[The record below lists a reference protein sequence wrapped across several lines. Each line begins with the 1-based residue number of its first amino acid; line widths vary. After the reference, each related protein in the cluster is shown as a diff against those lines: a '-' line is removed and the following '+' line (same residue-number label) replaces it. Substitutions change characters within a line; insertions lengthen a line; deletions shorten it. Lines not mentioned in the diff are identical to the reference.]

1 VPLPSVERY
10 LSELPAGFL
19 SHPGA
24 LAKATVVLPWR
35 AGAVG
40 DALHRCRELPAA
52 LRALV
57 EEPPAVS
64 GWIPEV
70 ELAALILAA
79 YDAHFA
85 EAGGEDALQAYIH
98 ATNRAVFKGPLYAIL
113 FAVASPERLLVGAAQ
128 RWSAFHRGSKL
139 EVVSREPGGAV
150 MDLAHPA
157 GIFSEHSL
165 RGHGTSFAL
174 AAELAGG
181 REVRATHERV
191 APGVTRY
198 TLAWR

>member
-1 VPLPSVERY
+1 MPLPSVERY
-10 LSELPAGFL
+10 LSELPDGFR

-35 AGAVG
+35 EGAVG

-57 EEPPAVS
+57 VEPPPVS

-79 YDAHFA
+79 FDAHFA
-85 EAGGEDALQAYIH
+85 EAGGADALQGYIR

-128 RWSAFHRGSKL
+128 RWSAFHRGSRL
-139 EVVSREPGGAV
+139 DVVRREQGHAV
-150 MDLAHPA
+150 LDLAHPP

-181 REVRATHERV
+181 REVRASHESLS
-191 APGVTRY
+191 PGVTRY
-198 TLAWR
+198 TLSWR